1 MAAVTPRSCVTTLLA
16 LLLAALAAAATAAA
30 QPVPGTRAPEIS
42 GAPWINSAPLT
53 LADLRGRV
61 VLVEFWTY
69 G

>member
-1 MAAVTPRSCVTTLLA
+1 MDQTTRFRVLCAAMLLG
-16 LLLAALAAAATAAA
+16 LAIPGSGAAFVRGEPAA
-30 QPVPGTRAPEIS
+30 EIS
-42 GAPWINSAPLT
+42 GGPWINSGPLT